1 MKHFDITYH
10 GETVTLADLPEYRKF
25 YGKLQSG
32 KWEPRTFRTLNEQ
45 LTPDVTYI
53 DIGGWIGVTPFW
65 ASRRAKRIIVVEP
78 DPKCRR
84 ILEGLLPLY
93 HNVTL
98 TSSALTSESCLK
110 LNAIDGFGSSETTAL
125 AIGDGTCSVT
135 VSGCSMAELLHQ
147 AGPGPVF
154 VKIDIEGY
162 EYRIADELK
171 RLDCSKVKGVQLA
184 LHPGLYERALAGPLL
199 FRRVR
204 TLLATWRLARL
215 FGKLK
220 RMPAAGKYSSLA
232 AYLAKGVAFV
242 ASPRGADLLFLNKT
256 GQLQSAS
263 GDHTLAPR
271 GVSPVQTGQNEGE
284 GAAP

>member
-1 MKHFDITYH
+1 MKHFDLTYH
-10 GETVTLADLPEYRKF
+10 GETVTLVDLPEYRKF

-32 KWEPRTFRTLNEQ
+32 AWEPRTFRTLSEQ

-53 DIGGWIGVTPFW
+53 DVGGWIGVTPFW
-65 ASRRAKRIIVVEP
+65 ASRRAKRVIVVEP

-84 ILEGLLPLY
+84 ILEELLPLY

-98 TSSALTSESCLK
+98 TSSALTSESRLK

-135 VSGCSMAELLHQ
+135 VSGCSMAELLRQ
-147 AGPGPVF
+147 AGAGLVF

-171 RLDCSKVKGVQLA
+171 RLDCAKVKGVQLA
-184 LHPGLYERALAGPLL
+184 LHPALYERALAGPLL

-215 FGKLK
+215 FGSLK
-220 RMPAAGKYSSLA
+220 RNPAVGRFPSFA
-232 AYLAKGVAFV
+232 AYLAKGVAFA

-256 GQLQSAS
+256 VQLQSAT
-263 GDHTLAPR
+263 GDHTLALR
-271 GVSPVQTGQNEGE
+271 GASPVQTGQKGGE
-284 GAAP
+284 GMVL